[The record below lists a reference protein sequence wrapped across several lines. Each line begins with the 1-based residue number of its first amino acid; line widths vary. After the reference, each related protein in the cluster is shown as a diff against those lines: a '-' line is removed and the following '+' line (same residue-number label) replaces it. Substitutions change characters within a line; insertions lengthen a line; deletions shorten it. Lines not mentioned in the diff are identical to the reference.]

1 LFIHGYRFTFKHL
14 CWHSITKILRNGPR
28 AHFPFRR
35 SLGARSVGGDR
46 RRASGVAS
54 SCGASA
60 SARQQGDR
68 GRHGA
73 ATSGQLEEN
82 PDLPAPWRVGV
93 RVHHR
98 PRSGGAWAEEGGAA
112 WRDAGGA
119 WAQSL
124 GARRSLGTRV
134 PQRVCQRGGCIAEQ
148 RATDYVCFVREM
160 KYQIMLAIGCV
171 SVGN

>member
-1 LFIHGYRFTFKHL
+1 VRG
-14 CWHSITKILRNGPR
+14 SPR
-28 AHFPFRR
+28 AAPPTAMSSPAQSVGVGRAAYGRAQRR
-35 SLGARSVGGDR
+35 RRSASGTRCSLGARSVGGDR

-54 SCGASA
+54 SRGASA

-73 ATSGQLEEN
+73 ATPGQMEEN
-82 PDLPAPWRVGV
+82 PDLPAPCGEWATCAVWRVGV

-112 WRDAGGA
+112 WRGADGA
-119 WAQSL
+119 WARSL

-134 PQRVCQRGGCIAEQ
+134 PQRVCQRGGCSEPQ
-148 RATDYVCFVREM
+148 ST
-160 KYQIMLAIGCV
+160 CV
-171 SVGN
+171 SCVR